1 MYVLFWFTWQPLPSK
16 QDQGHLDEALHLLQ
30 QATTL
35 RPDFAAA
42 WMNLGIVQAS
52 LGDHGS
58 AENSYLTAL
67 SHRSVSSFV
76 RFARTKK

>member
-1 MYVLFWFTWQPLPSK
+1 M
-16 QDQGHLDEALHLLQ
+16 DEALHLLQ

-52 LGDHGS
+52 LGDHSS
-58 AENSYLTAL
+58 AEGSYLTAL
-67 SHRSVSSFV
+67 THRSVSMNIDVEFYK
-76 RFARTKK
+76 ALKHLY